1 MAWFKFGKQDDSV
14 KTQQGPTESVD
25 AMRRRALFRLVGSVV
40 LVLAGVVGFPMLF
53 DSQPRSVPVDIP
65 IDIPDKAKAKPL
77 QLPSGTPMTTPAP
90 AAKVDDAASL
100 SGKEEIITN
109 TPSVAK
115 TPDKKPEVQAN
126 TAQTAIKSVAT
137 GAAVAGAAA
146 VAAAAISNADK
157 AKADKAIADKAAA
170 DKAAKIK
177 ADKEKADRAKAD
189 SADKTDDDKASNDAA
204 VKAEKEKTEKTAKD
218 KAAKEKQAKD
228 KAALEA
234 SRAKSLLD
242 GKPSDA
248 KPAATASA
256 AAPAVAGAE
265 RFIVQFG
272 AFTDVAKS
280 REVRQKVEKAGLK
293 TYSQVAK
300 TADGDLIRVR
310 VGPFTSKAEADKAA
324 AKIKALGL
332 PASILTL

>member
-14 KTQQGPTESVD
+14 KTQQGPAESVD

-53 DSQPRSVPVDIP
+53 DSQPRSVPVDIT
-65 IDIPDKAKAKPL
+65 IDIPDKAKVKPL
-77 QLPSGTPMTTPAP
+77 QLPSGTPASSAPAA

-100 SGKEEIITN
+100 SGKEEIVTN
-109 TPSVAK
+109 TPPVAK
-115 TPDKKPEVQAN
+115 TPEKKPEVQAN
-126 TAQTAIKSVAT
+126 TAQTATKSVAT
-137 GAAVAGAAA
+137 GAVVAGAAT
-146 VAAAAISNADK
+146 
-157 AKADKAIADKAAA
+157 DKAAA

-177 ADKEKADRAKAD
+177 ADKEKSD
-189 SADKTDDDKASNDAA
+189 
-204 VKAEKEKTEKTAKD
+204 KEKL
-218 KAAKEKQAKD
+218 AKD
-228 KAALEA
+228 KAALET
-234 SRAKSLLD
+234 SRAKALLD
-242 GKPSDA
+242 GSPSD
-248 KPAATASA
+248 
-256 AAPAVAGAE
+256 V
-265 RFIVQFG
+265 G
-272 AFTDVAKS
+272 AFTDAAKS

-293 TYSQVAK
+293 TYSQIAK

>member
-65 IDIPDKAKAKPL
+65 IDIPDKAKVKPL
-77 QLPSGTPMTTPAP
+77 QLPSGTPASSAPAA

-109 TPSVAK
+109 TPPVAK
-115 TPDKKPEVQAN
+115 TPEKKPDVQAS
-126 TAQTAIKSVAT
+126 TAQSATKSIAAGV
-137 GAAVAGAAA
+137 AVAGAAA
-146 VAAAAISNADK
+146 VAAAAISTADK
-157 AKADKAIADKAAA
+157 AKADKAAGDKIAA

-177 ADKEKADRAKAD
+177 ADKEKSD
-189 SADKTDDDKASNDAA
+189 
-204 VKAEKEKTEKTAKD
+204 KEKL
-218 KAAKEKQAKD
+218 AKD
-228 KAALEA
+228 KAALET
-234 SRAKSLLD
+234 SRAKALLD
-242 GKPSDA
+242 GKTSEAKPADA
-248 KPAATASA
+248 KPAAA
-256 AAPAVAGAE
+256 AATPEAVAGGTE

-324 AKIKALGL
+324 TKIKALGL

>member
-14 KTQQGPTESVD
+14 KTKQGPTESVD

-65 IDIPDKAKAKPL
+65 IDIPDKAKVKPL
-77 QLPSGTPMTTPAP
+77 QLPGGTSSMATPAP
-90 AAKVDDAASL
+90 AAKVEDSASL
-100 SGKEEIITN
+100 SGKEEIISN
-109 TPSVAK
+109 TTVAK
-115 TPDKKPEVQAN
+115 SA
-126 TAQTAIKSVAT
+126 AT

-146 VAAAAISNADK
+146 VAAAAISNSDK
-157 AKADKAIADKAAA
+157 AKADKAAADKVAA

-177 ADKEKADRAKAD
+177 ADKEKL
-189 SADKTDDDKASNDAA
+189 
-204 VKAEKEKTEKTAKD
+204 
-218 KAAKEKQAKD
+218 AKD
-228 KAALEA
+228 KAALDA
-234 SRAKSLLD
+234 SRAKALLD
-242 GKPSDA
+242 GNPSDA
-248 KPAATASA
+248 KPAP
-256 AAPAVAGAE
+256 AAPATKSAPPAAAAAAAAAAAGAGAE

-272 AFTDVAKS
+272 AFTDVVKS

-324 AKIKALGL
+324 VKIKALGL

>member
-65 IDIPDKAKAKPL
+65 IDIPDKAKVKPL
-77 QLPSGTPMTTPAP
+77 QLPGGTSSLATPAP
-90 AAKVDDAASL
+90 AAKVEDSASL
-100 SGKEEIITN
+100 SGKEEIISN
-109 TPSVAK
+109 TTAAK
-115 TPDKKPEVQAN
+115 SA
-126 TAQTAIKSVAT
+126 AT
-137 GAAVAGAAA
+137 GVAVAGAAA
-146 VAAAAISNADK
+146 VAAAAISNSDK
-157 AKADKAIADKAAA
+157 AKADNAGADKVAA

-177 ADKEKADRAKAD
+177 ADKEKSDKEKSDKDKAD
-189 SADKTDDDKASNDAA
+189 KDKADKDKA
-204 VKAEKEKTEKTAKD
+204 TKD
-218 KAAKEKQAKD
+218 KAAKEKLAKD
-228 KAALEA
+228 KAALDA
-234 SRAKSLLD
+234 SRAKALLD
-242 GKPSDA
+242 GNPSDA
-248 KPAATASA
+248 KPAP
-256 AAPAVAGAE
+256 AAPATTSAPPAAAAAGAE

-272 AFTDVAKS
+272 AFTDVVKS

>member
-14 KTQQGPTESVD
+14 KTQQGPAESVD

-53 DSQPRSVPVDIP
+53 DSQPRSVPVDIT
-65 IDIPDKAKAKPL
+65 IDIPDKAKVKPL
-77 QLPSGTPMTTPAP
+77 QLPSGTPASSAPAA

-100 SGKEEIITN
+100 SGKEEIVTN
-109 TPSVAK
+109 TPPVAK
-115 TPDKKPEVQAN
+115 TPEKKPEVQAN
-126 TAQTAIKSVAT
+126 TAQTATKSVAT
-137 GAAVAGAAA
+137 GAVVAGAAT
-146 VAAAAISNADK
+146 
-157 AKADKAIADKAAA
+157 DKAAA

-177 ADKEKADRAKAD
+177 ADKEKSD
-189 SADKTDDDKASNDAA
+189 
-204 VKAEKEKTEKTAKD
+204 KEKL
-218 KAAKEKQAKD
+218 AKD
-228 KAALEA
+228 KAALET
-234 SRAKSLLD
+234 SRAKALLD
-242 GKPSDA
+242 GSPSDV
-248 KPAATASA
+248 KPPAAATAST
-256 AAPAVAGAE
+256 AAPAAAGAE

-272 AFTDVAKS
+272 AFTDAAKS

-293 TYSQVAK
+293 TYSQIAK

>member
-65 IDIPDKAKAKPL
+65 IDIPDKAKVKPL
-77 QLPSGTPMTTPAP
+77 QLPGGTSSLATPAP
-90 AAKVDDAASL
+90 AAKVEDSASL
-100 SGKEEIITN
+100 SGKEEIISN
-109 TPSVAK
+109 TTAAK
-115 TPDKKPEVQAN
+115 SA
-126 TAQTAIKSVAT
+126 AT
-137 GAAVAGAAA
+137 GVAVAGAAA
-146 VAAAAISNADK
+146 VAAAAISNSDK
-157 AKADKAIADKAAA
+157 AKADNTGADKVAA

-177 ADKEKADRAKAD
+177 A
-189 SADKTDDDKASNDAA
+189 
-204 VKAEKEKTEKTAKD
+204 EKEKSDKDKADKDKADKDKATKD
-218 KAAKEKQAKD
+218 KAAKEKLAKD
-228 KAALEA
+228 KAALDA
-234 SRAKSLLD
+234 SRAKALLD
-242 GKPSDA
+242 GNPSDA
-248 KPAATASA
+248 KPAP
-256 AAPAVAGAE
+256 AAPATTSAPPAAAAAGAAAE

-272 AFTDVAKS
+272 AFTDVVKS

-310 VGPFTSKAEADKAA
+310 VGPFTSKAEADKAV

>member
-14 KTQQGPTESVD
+14 KTKQGPTESVD

-65 IDIPDKAKAKPL
+65 IDIPDKAKVKPL
-77 QLPSGTPMTTPAP
+77 QLPGGTSSMATPAP
-90 AAKVDDAASL
+90 AAKVEDSASL
-100 SGKEEIITN
+100 SGKEEIISN
-109 TPSVAK
+109 TTVAK
-115 TPDKKPEVQAN
+115 SA
-126 TAQTAIKSVAT
+126 AT

-146 VAAAAISNADK
+146 VAAAAISNSDK
-157 AKADKAIADKAAA
+157 AKADKAAADKVAA

-177 ADKEKADRAKAD
+177 ADKEKL
-189 SADKTDDDKASNDAA
+189 
-204 VKAEKEKTEKTAKD
+204 
-218 KAAKEKQAKD
+218 AKD
-228 KAALEA
+228 KAALDA
-234 SRAKSLLD
+234 SRAKALLD
-242 GKPSDA
+242 GNPSDA
-248 KPAATASA
+248 KPAP
-256 AAPAVAGAE
+256 AAPATKSAPPAAAAAAAGAE

-272 AFTDVAKS
+272 AFTDVVKS

-324 AKIKALGL
+324 VKIKALGL